1 MALPSLEGNW
11 FSGKRGNARLY
22 LLDVR
27 DKRHPEGAP
36 IAQLLVE
43 REETMELS
51 SVMMTVSAS
60 AALAASKRSPGPA
73 AAAPPYVLRNL
84 AIV

>member
-27 DKRHPEGAP
+27 DKRHPEGAS

-43 REETMELS
+43 REETVVPDEKEGHTFEAQLQ
-51 SVMMTVSAS
+51 
-60 AALAASKRSPGPA
+60 LF
-73 AAAPPYVLRNL
+73 YQVLWSN
-84 AIV
+84 V